1 MNLQLQKAKKR
12 YKMFSGVK
20 FMICK
25 KCKKDVPD
33 GRYCIACGAD
43 QSASKKTRPRTRPNG
58 TGTAYKRGS
67 TWTAQVTVGIKRD
80 PDTGRVQ
87 QVRRTKGG
95 FKTKREALEFCMQLA
110 NAAMPKKHVTFGDLW
125 EQYEKTKFRQLS
137 ASKQCSYR
145 TALKRIGDMIYT
157 RIDAVTIADLQG
169 LVDGLTFY
177 CAQDIKSILRHMY
190 RIAMMQGWTS
200 RDLSKYIVLPP
211 KNEHERTPFSDEEI
225 RAIWRGYDGGDTWAG
240 YILLMIYTGMMPGE
254 LLHCRKDMIHLDSHQ
269 IIGAGLKTAERKNRP
284 IVIADFLMPVV
295 QALIDYTGD
304 APLLCDTYKR
314 AFYKKYYDC
323 LDRCGCRR
331 LTPYS
336 CRHTTAT
343 ACAVGAKIAP
353 SVIQRIMRHAKL
365 STTQL
370 YIHPDES
377 AVLDAINTLR
387 PDQGSPVN

>member
-1 MNLQLQKAKKR
+1 
-12 YKMFSGVK
+12 
-20 FMICK
+20 MICK

-95 FKTKREALEFCMQLA
+95 FKTKREALEFCQRLA
-110 NAAMPKKHVTFGDLW
+110 NAAMPKKHITFGDLW
-125 EQYEKTKFRQLS
+125 EQYEKTKYRQLS
-137 ASKQCSYR
+137 TSKQCSYR

-200 RDLSKYIVLPP
+200 RDLSEYIVLPP
-211 KNEHERTPFSDEEI
+211 KNEHERTPFNDDEI

-269 IIGAGLKTAERKNRP
+269 IVGAGLKTAERKARP

-304 APLLCDTYKR
+304 APLLCDTYKK

-353 SVIQRIMRHAKL
+353 SVIQRIMRHAQL

-377 AVLDAINTLR
+377 AVLDAINTLN
-387 PDQGSPVN
+387 PNQNSPVN

>member
-1 MNLQLQKAKKR
+1 
-12 YKMFSGVK
+12 
-20 FMICK
+20 MICK

-95 FKTKREALEFCMQLA
+95 FKTKREALEFCQQLA
-110 NAAMPKKHVTFGDLW
+110 NAAMPKKNITFGDLW
-125 EQYEKTKFRQLS
+125 EQYEKTKYRQLS
-137 ASKQCSYR
+137 TSKQCSYR

-157 RIDAVTIADLQG
+157 RIDAVTIADLQE

-200 RDLSKYIVLPP
+200 RDLSEYIVLPP
-211 KNEHERTPFSDEEI
+211 KNETERTPFSDEEI

>member
-1 MNLQLQKAKKR
+1 
-12 YKMFSGVK
+12 
-20 FMICK
+20 MICK

-58 TGTAYKRGS
+58 TGTAYKRSS

-125 EQYEKTKFRQLS
+125 EQYEKTKYRQLS
-137 ASKQCSYR
+137 TSKQCSYR

-200 RDLSKYIVLPP
+200 RDLSEYIVLPP

-304 APLLCDTYKR
+304 APLLCDTYKK

-353 SVIQRIMRHAKL
+353 SVIQRIMRHAQL

-377 AVLDAINTLR
+377 AVLDAINTLN
-387 PDQGSPVN
+387 PNQNSPVN

>member
-1 MNLQLQKAKKR
+1 
-12 YKMFSGVK
+12 
-20 FMICK
+20 MICK

-125 EQYEKTKFRQLS
+125 EQYEKTKYRQLS
-137 ASKQCSYR
+137 TSKQCSYR

-157 RIDAVTIADLQG
+157 RIDAVTIADLQE

-200 RDLSKYIVLPP
+200 RDLSEYIVLPP
-211 KNEHERTPFSDEEI
+211 KNEHERTPFNDDEI

-269 IIGAGLKTAERKNRP
+269 IVGAGLKTAERKARP

-304 APLLCDTYKR
+304 APLLCDTYKK

-353 SVIQRIMRHAKL
+353 SVIQRIMRHAQL

-377 AVLDAINTLR
+377 AVLDAINTLN
-387 PDQGSPVN
+387 PNQNSPVN

>member
-1 MNLQLQKAKKR
+1 
-12 YKMFSGVK
+12 
-20 FMICK
+20 MICK

-95 FKTKREALEFCMQLA
+95 FKTKREALEFCQQLA

-137 ASKQCSYR
+137 ASKQCGYR
-145 TALKRIGDMIYT
+145 TALKRLGDMIYT

-200 RDLSKYIVLPP
+200 RDLSEYIVLPP
-211 KNEHERTPFSDEEI
+211 RNEHERTPFNNDEI

-254 LLHCRKDMIHLDSHQ
+254 LLHCRKDMIHLSSHQ

-304 APLLCDTYKR
+304 APLLCDTYKK

>member
-1 MNLQLQKAKKR
+1 
-12 YKMFSGVK
+12 
-20 FMICK
+20 MICK

-95 FKTKREALEFCMQLA
+95 FKTKREALEFCQQLA

-137 ASKQCSYR
+137 ASKQCGYR
-145 TALKRIGDMIYT
+145 TALKRLGDMIYT

-177 CAQDIKSILRHMY
+177 CARDIKVILRHMY
-190 RIAMMQGWTS
+190 KIALVQGWAE
-200 RDLSKYIVLPP
+200 RDLAAFITLPP
-211 KNEHERTPFSDEEI
+211 RNEKERTPFTDEEI
-225 RAIWRGYDGGDTWAG
+225 CAIWRGYDAGDTWAG

-254 LLHCRKDMIHLDSHQ
+254 LIYCRKDMVHLDSHQ
-269 IIGAGLKTAERKNRP
+269 IIGAGLKTNERKEKP

-295 QALIDYTGD
+295 QALMDYAGD
-304 APLLCDTYKR
+304 SPMLCGTCAGKKR
-314 AFYKKYYDC
+314 SVLQGILRLHRKMRMPKAYAVLMPSYYGYS
-323 LDRCGCRR
+323 LRCRR
-331 LTPYS
+331 KDSPKCHPAHHAPRDDNDNPKIYPPRRVCRAGCHKHVKPQPKQPGELIYS
-336 CRHTTAT
+336 T
-343 ACAVGAKIAP
+343 CA
-353 SVIQRIMRHAKL
+353 
-365 STTQL
+365 
-370 YIHPDES
+370 
-377 AVLDAINTLR
+377 
-387 PDQGSPVN
+387 

>member
-1 MNLQLQKAKKR
+1 
-12 YKMFSGVK
+12 
-20 FMICK
+20 MICK

-95 FKTKREALEFCMQLA
+95 FKTKREALEFCQQLA

-200 RDLSKYIVLPP
+200 RDLSEYIVLPP

>member
-1 MNLQLQKAKKR
+1 
-12 YKMFSGVK
+12 
-20 FMICK
+20 MICK

-95 FKTKREALEFCMQLA
+95 FKTKREALEFCQKLA
-110 NAAMPKKHVTFGDLW
+110 NAAMPKKHITFGDLW

-137 ASKQCSYR
+137 ASKQCGYR
-145 TALKRIGDMIYT
+145 TALKRLGDMIYT
-157 RIDAVTIADLQG
+157 RIDAVTIADLQW

-200 RDLSKYIVLPP
+200 RDLSEYIVLPP
-211 KNEHERTPFSDEEI
+211 KNEHERTPFNDDEI

-304 APLLCDTYKR
+304 APLLCDTYKK

-323 LDRCGCRR
+323 LDRCGCRK

-353 SVIQRIMRHAKL
+353 SVIQRIMRHAQL

-377 AVLDAINTLR
+377 AVLDAINTLN
-387 PDQGSPVN
+387 PNQSSPVN

>member
-1 MNLQLQKAKKR
+1 
-12 YKMFSGVK
+12 
-20 FMICK
+20 MICK

-67 TWTAQVTVGIKRD
+67 TWTAQVTIGIKRD

-137 ASKQCSYR
+137 ASKQCGYR
-145 TALKRIGDMIYT
+145 TALKRLGDMIYT

-200 RDLSKYIVLPP
+200 RDLSEYIVLPP
-211 KNEHERTPFSDEEI
+211 KNEHERTPFNDDEI

-254 LLHCRKDMIHLDSHQ
+254 LLHCRKDMIHLASHQ
-269 IIGAGLKTAERKNRP
+269 IVGAGLKTAERKARP

-304 APLLCDTYKR
+304 APLLCDTYKK

-353 SVIQRIMRHAKL
+353 SVIQRIMRHAQL

-377 AVLDAINTLR
+377 AVLDAINTLN
-387 PDQGSPVN
+387 PNPNSPVN

>member
-1 MNLQLQKAKKR
+1 
-12 YKMFSGVK
+12 
-20 FMICK
+20 MICK

-43 QSASKKTRPRTRPNG
+43 QYASKKMRPRTRPNG

-95 FKTKREALEFCMQLA
+95 FKTKREALEFCQQLA

-125 EQYEKTKFRQLS
+125 EQYEKTKYRQLS
-137 ASKQCSYR
+137 TSKQCSYR

-157 RIDAVTIADLQG
+157 RIDAVTIADLQE

-200 RDLSKYIVLPP
+200 RDLSEYIVLPP
-211 KNEHERTPFSDEEI
+211 KNETERTPFSDEEI

>member
-1 MNLQLQKAKKR
+1 
-12 YKMFSGVK
+12 
-20 FMICK
+20 MICK

-95 FKTKREALEFCMQLA
+95 FKTKREALEFCQQLA

-137 ASKQCSYR
+137 ASKQCGYR
-145 TALKRIGDMIYT
+145 TALKRLGDMIYT

-200 RDLSKYIVLPP
+200 RDLSEYIVLPP
-211 KNEHERTPFSDEEI
+211 KNEHERTPFNDDEI

-269 IIGAGLKTAERKNRP
+269 IVGAGLKTAERKARP

-295 QALIDYTGD
+295 QALIDCTGD
-304 APLLCDTYKR
+304 APLLCDTYKK

>member
-1 MNLQLQKAKKR
+1 
-12 YKMFSGVK
+12 
-20 FMICK
+20 MICK

-137 ASKQCSYR
+137 ASKQCGYR
-145 TALKRIGDMIYT
+145 TALKRLGDMIYT

-200 RDLSKYIVLPP
+200 RDLSEYIVLPP
-211 KNEHERTPFSDEEI
+211 RNEHERTPFNDDEI

-254 LLHCRKDMIHLDSHQ
+254 LLHCRKDMIHLSSHQ

-304 APLLCDTYKR
+304 APLLCDTYKK

-353 SVIQRIMRHAKL
+353 SVIQRIMRHAQL

>member
-1 MNLQLQKAKKR
+1 
-12 YKMFSGVK
+12 
-20 FMICK
+20 MICK

-67 TWTAQVTVGIKRD
+67 TWTAQVTIGIKRD

-137 ASKQCSYR
+137 ASKQCGYR
-145 TALKRIGDMIYT
+145 TALKRLGDMIYT

-200 RDLSKYIVLPP
+200 RDLSEYIVLPP
-211 KNEHERTPFSDEEI
+211 KNEHERTPFNDDEI

-254 LLHCRKDMIHLDSHQ
+254 LLHCRKDMIHLASHQ
-269 IIGAGLKTAERKNRP
+269 IVGAGLKTAERKARP

-304 APLLCDTYKR
+304 APLLCDTYKK

-353 SVIQRIMRHAKL
+353 SVIQRIMRHAQL

-377 AVLDAINTLR
+377 AVLDAINTLN
-387 PDQGSPVN
+387 PNQGSPVN

>member
-1 MNLQLQKAKKR
+1 
-12 YKMFSGVK
+12 
-20 FMICK
+20 MICK

-95 FKTKREALEFCMQLA
+95 FKTKREALEFCQKLA

-137 ASKQCSYR
+137 ASKQCGYR
-145 TALKRIGDMIYT
+145 TALKRLGDMIYT

-190 RIAMMQGWTS
+190 RIAMMQRWTS
-200 RDLSKYIVLPP
+200 RDLSEYIVLPP
-211 KNEHERTPFSDEEI
+211 KTETERTPFSDEEI

-304 APLLCDTYKR
+304 APLLCDTYKK

-323 LDRCGCRR
+323 LDRCGCRK

-377 AVLDAINTLR
+377 AVLDVINTLR

>member
-1 MNLQLQKAKKR
+1 
-12 YKMFSGVK
+12 
-20 FMICK
+20 MICK

-95 FKTKREALEFCMQLA
+95 FKTKREALEFCQQLA

-125 EQYEKTKFRQLS
+125 EQYEKTKYRQLS
-137 ASKQCSYR
+137 TSKQCSYR

-200 RDLSKYIVLPP
+200 RDLSEYIVLPP
-211 KNEHERTPFSDEEI
+211 KNEHERTPFNDDEI

>member
-1 MNLQLQKAKKR
+1 
-12 YKMFSGVK
+12 
-20 FMICK
+20 MICK

-95 FKTKREALEFCMQLA
+95 FKTKREALEFCQQLA

-137 ASKQCSYR
+137 ASKQCGYR
-145 TALKRIGDMIYT
+145 TALKRLGDMIYT
-157 RIDAVTIADLQG
+157 RIDAVTIADLQE
-169 LVDGLTFY
+169 LVDGLTFC

-200 RDLSKYIVLPP
+200 RDLSEYIVLPP

-304 APLLCDTYKR
+304 APLLCDTYKK